1 MFHDRTEPTNGIEK
15 VTTDSEKVA
24 SALAMDS
31 MRHCWQWQ
39 AGMPKAR
46 QCCNILVNGAS
57 TQMEMA
63 TQSDCV
69 LSFRKGDVVT
79 ILTNIGRRT
88 VLLS

>member
-1 MFHDRTEPTNGIEK
+1 FPNF
-15 VTTDSEKVA
+15 V
-24 SALAMDS
+24 
-31 MRHCWQWQ
+31 
-39 AGMPKAR
+39 
-46 QCCNILVNGAS
+46 VNGTSNWAS